1 MIYDFYLLYIVLS
14 CKMVSGDM
22 EMYTNEFEE
31 AFSNFL
37 DRHEYDEAE
46 SYLFSMVRLAFAAGW
61 QAAGGAPPQA
71 ERIFELIV
79 PERKKNPA
87 ES

>member
-1 MIYDFYLLYIVLS
+1 MFSND
-14 CKMVSGDM
+14 
-22 EMYTNEFEE
+22 FEE

-46 SYLFSMVRLAFAAGW
+46 NCLFSMVRLVFAAGW

-71 ERIFELIV
+71 ERIFELII
-79 PERKKNPA
+79 PEREKPENPA
-87 ES
+87 EL